1 MGWLSSWSLL
11 IGCVVLLL
19 ASQHPRAHEEHVDSL
34 RAELLTR
41 VQRLE
46 VASGPTT
53 CVFSLMRPTQAA
65 LLPSV
70 EQAKTGEA
78 DLPGLPS
85 RARQLV
91 SLGLFVGIIVLP
103 GSFLMHPR
111 DKPEPRWMRL
121 LHPKTK
127 KSLHA
132 QLVSDRR
139 AEAGW
144 NASA

>member
-1 MGWLSSWSLL
+1 
-11 IGCVVLLL
+11 
-19 ASQHPRAHEEHVDSL
+19 
-34 RAELLTR
+34 
-41 VQRLE
+41 
-46 VASGPTT
+46 
-53 CVFSLMRPTQAA
+53 MRPTQAA